1 MVFALLLFLISMS
14 IYSNIFTL
22 IGTSFAERLL
32 FLPSLGFC
40 LLTGILILK
49 IPGNKPSDPSD
60 LGTKAIFLKNPLIWT
75 ITGIILLLFSM
86 KTLSRNAEWK
96 DEITLISADVK
107 RSPNS
112 AHMRYYNGIALS
124 KKALETEDQQDYND
138 IIKQS
143 INEFRACVTI
153 LPSFTEGYEQLG
165 LAYYRI
171 KDSAEALRN
180 YEKAIQLN
188 SGRAVTYSNMGIIF
202 FEKKDYTKAFELY
215 QKAVSLDTNF
225 ADGYFNLGSMY
236 GMQGKYE
243 LAIEN
248 FQKAIRLN
256 PANAQAHYFL
266 GMTFQTLNKPDL
278 AKEYLVRA
286 GQLDPAYKK

>member
-22 IGTSFAERLL
+22 IGTSLAERLL

-40 LLTGILILK
+40 LLTGILLLK
-49 IPGNKPSDPSD
+49 IPGNKPSDSSA
-60 LGTKAIFLKNPLIWT
+60 LGTTAIFLKNPLIWI

-96 DEITLISADVK
+96 DEFTLITADVK

-112 AHMRYYNGIALS
+112 AHMRYYAGLAYRN
-124 KKALETEDQQDYND
+124 KAMEPENKDHYNELMMD
-138 IIKQS
+138 AID
-143 INEFRACVTI
+143 EFQVCVNI
-153 LPSFTEGYEQLG
+153 LPSFSEGFEQLG
-165 LAYYRI
+165 LAYYRM
-171 KDSAEALRN
+171 KNPDEALKN
-180 YEKAIQLN
+180 YEKALQLN
-188 SGRAVTYSNMGIIF
+188 SGKAVTYSNLGIIF
-202 FEKKDYTKAFELY
+202 FEKGDFTKAFELY
-215 QKAVSLDTNF
+215 QKAVQLDTNF

-243 LAIEN
+243 QAVEN
-248 FQKAIRLN
+248 FQKTIRLN
-256 PANAQAHYFL
+256 PGNAQAHYFL
-266 GMTFQTLNKPDL
+266 GITYRSLNKPDL
-278 AKEYLVRA
+278 AKEYLDRA